1 MSDTQV
7 SSQLVSM
14 ECHKGQS
21 VSVPS
26 LLLVVFRQ
34 LLVTLG
40 LYVHHSDAHLC
51 GHRVCLSSQISP
63 SYKNTS
69 HMGLGVLPEAQ

>member
-26 LLLVVFRQ
+26 QLLVIFWQ

-40 LYVHHSDAHLC
+40 LCEHHSDAHLC
-51 GHRVCLSSQISP
+51 GRRV
-63 SYKNTS
+63 
-69 HMGLGVLPEAQ
+69 

>member
-26 LLLVVFRQ
+26 QLLVIFWQ

-40 LYVHHSDAHLC
+40 LCVHHSDAHLC
-51 GHRVCLSSQISP
+51 GRRV
-63 SYKNTS
+63 
-69 HMGLGVLPEAQ
+69 